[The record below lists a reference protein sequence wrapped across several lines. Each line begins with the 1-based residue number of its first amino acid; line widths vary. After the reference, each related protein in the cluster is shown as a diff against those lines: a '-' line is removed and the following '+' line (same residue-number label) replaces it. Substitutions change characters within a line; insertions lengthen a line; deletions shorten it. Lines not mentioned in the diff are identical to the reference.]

1 MPQPATRP
9 TGMPTATQTPPSNP
23 LAQLVQWKA
32 GVIGALNVLSS
43 ILAAKL
49 ILLVAVCGAIILA
62 YLALAAADPYRLG
75 ALGIYA
81 VAVVV
86 PLIWL
91 AARK

>member
-9 TGMPTATQTPPSNP
+9 TGMPTPTTPQSNP

-32 GVIGALNVLSS
+32 GVIGALNVMSA
-43 ILAAKL
+43 ILAARM

-62 YLALAAADPYRLG
+62 YLALQAADAYRLG
-75 ALGIYA
+75 ALAIYT

-86 PLIWL
+86 PLVWL
-91 AARK
+91 TSRK